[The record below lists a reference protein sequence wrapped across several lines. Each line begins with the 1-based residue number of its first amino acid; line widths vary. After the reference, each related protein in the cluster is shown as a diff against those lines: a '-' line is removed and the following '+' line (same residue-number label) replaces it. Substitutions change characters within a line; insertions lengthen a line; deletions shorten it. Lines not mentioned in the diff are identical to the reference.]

1 MDTRFIAGDNGEGE
15 QGKAQRGVLE
25 AMLQM
30 DLEAMLQMDLEAML
44 QMDLE
49 AMLQM
54 DLEASRSLDSRR
66 WGWA

>member
-30 DLEAMLQMDLEAML
+30 DLEVMLQMDLEV
-44 QMDLE
+44 
-49 AMLQM
+49 MLQM